1 MGLEIENAFGAVDRL
16 DALEAVLAKAPGIA
30 PCLAAQWASGHMM
43 LYIAQAD
50 GTWLG
55 YNASIE
61 TITGQFGPFILALIY
76 EGLDAT
82 KGTTQIML
90 ICAGISGVS
99 TLMAIQTVI
108 WFPPQCKKKTVREV
122 TPYLCVGLTEERDGK
137 GSGLLKKENALI
149 IDAYNT
155 RFTAI

>member
-1 MGLEIENAFGAVDRL
+1 MCIGHSHGHTHTHTHTPFQIPTITQF
-16 DALEAVLAKAPGIA
+16 APQDK
-30 PCLAAQWASGHMM
+30 L
-43 LYIAQAD
+43 